1 MRKIIAALCCAMLW
15 PQSALAIC
23 RLPAAKLCQVLF
35 DSDIAFHGRVRKV
48 VPIINKTDDPDGL
61 GGWLYEVDV
70 IKLYRGTAFNRVT
83 IKSENSSGR
92 LLLSVGRDYILFGA
106 ATAEP
111 RVFEAWNN
119 CEGIQGVDGEPFSK
133 ALVNDIYKALASKT
147 SSIEGEVLD
156 RKWESEKSVPI
167 TIAGNGV
174 ERTVV
179 TDQSGRFQLTV
190 SPGQYQLSAPPAYQE
205 TSYSHYGVPE
215 NPIFLLPGQCA
226 QIQLQLQLEPHRSRS
241 RSVVR

>member
-1 MRKIIAALCCAMLW
+1 MVW

-35 DSDIAFHGRVRKV
+35 DSDIAFHGRVLKV

-61 GGWLYEVDV
+61 EGWLYEVDV
-70 IKLYRGTAFNRVT
+70 IKLYRGTAFKRVT

-92 LLLSVGRDYILFGA
+92 LLLTAGRDYILFGA

-119 CEGIQGVDGEPFSK
+119 CEGNQGIDGEPFSK
-133 ALVNDIYKALASKT
+133 ALAKDIDNALASKT
-147 SSIEGEVLD
+147 SSVEGEVRD
-156 RKWESEKSVPI
+156 RKWVLEKSVPI
-167 TIAGNGV
+167 KIAGNGV

-190 SPGQYQLSAPPAYQE
+190 SPGQYQLTAPTAYQE
-205 TSYSHYGVPE
+205 TSYSYYGVPE
-215 NPIFLLPGQCA
+215 SPIFLLPGQCA
-226 QIQLQLQLEPHRSRS
+226 QIQLQSQ
-241 RSVVR
+241 SVPRRPR

>member
-1 MRKIIAALCCAMLW
+1 MLS

-48 VPIINKTDDPDGL
+48 VPIINKTDDPYGL
-61 GGWLYEVDV
+61 EGWLYEVDV

-83 IKSENSSGR
+83 IKSGNSSGR
-92 LLLSVGRDYILFGA
+92 LLLFAGRDYILFGA
-106 ATAEP
+106 ATDEP

-133 ALVNDIYKALASKT
+133 MLVKDIYKALASTT
-147 SSIEGEVLD
+147 SSIEGEVRD
-156 RKWESEKSVPI
+156 RKWEPERSVPI
-167 TIAGNGV
+167 KIAGNGV
-174 ERTVV
+174 ERTAV

-190 SPGQYQLSAPPAYQE
+190 SPGQYQLSAPPEYQE
-205 TSYSHYGVPE
+205 TSYSYYGVPE
-215 NPIFLLPGQCA
+215 SPIFLLPGQCA
-226 QIQLQLQLEPHRSRS
+226 QIQLQPQLGPHSSRS
-241 RSVVR
+241 RSLVR

>member
-1 MRKIIAALCCAMLW
+1 MLW
-15 PQSALAIC
+15 PQSAFAIC

-61 GGWLYEVDV
+61 EGWLYEVDV
-70 IKLYRGTAFNRVT
+70 IKLYRGTAFSHVT

-111 RVFEAWNN
+111 HVFEAWNN
-119 CEGIQGVDGEPFSK
+119 CEGVQGVDGEPFSK
-133 ALVNDIYKALASKT
+133 ALVNDIYRVLASKT
-147 SSIEGEVLD
+147 SSIEGEIRD
-156 RKWESEKSVPI
+156 QTWEPAKSVPI
-167 TIAGNGV
+167 TIAGNGIK
-174 ERTVV
+174 RSVV
-179 TDQSGRFQLTV
+179 TDQNGRFQLTV
-190 SPGQYQLSAPPAYQE
+190 SPGQYQLNAPPAYQE
-205 TSYSHYGVPE
+205 TSYSYYGVPE
-215 NPIFLLPGQCA
+215 SPIFLLPGQCA
-226 QIQLQLQLEPHRSRS
+226 QIQLQPQLEPHRSHS